1 MIVGAYVINGLI
13 IKTMAKKISKEE
25 FIARSNNIHNNKYD
39 YSKVEY
45 VNNKTKVC
53 IICPEHGEFWQP
65 PKNHLLGQ
73 GCPICGEEIARKC
86 KKNDYQKFIDRFIK
100 TFGDIAEFPYINDE
114 YENRNST
121 ITYVCKKCGKAH
133 KKVAS
138 YIFANK
144 TICECYRVKEPRQN
158 IVFEHKPII
167 SSRLISADVIE
178 SRIKELYP
186 TIEMIGKNDYKNTS
200 TKVLFRCTSCNNEFY
215 RKPNTFL
222 CSKLKTPCPIC
233 TKKQLHKEKTKTNED
248 FINDI
253 AKIYGEGKYTLLSDY
268 ISSDCKV
275 KLKCNDCGRIFE
287 KEANSF
293 LQHNGCPYHNC
304 NSSYKEKELFS
315 FIKSMCND
323 AINND
328 RKTLDGY
335 ELDVLVPSKQIAFE
349 FDGIFWHN
357 ENNKTND
364 YHLNKTIICNN
375 KGVRLIHIF
384 EDEWIN
390 KKNIWKSMITNILG
404 FTKNKIYGRACT
416 IDTVDSNTAVK
427 FLNDNHIQGWCPS
440 SIKLGLY
447 NKGELVSLMTFGKSR
462 HFIGSGKY
470 EWELLRFCNKLD
482 TTVIGGASKL
492 FSYFIRN
499 YKPTSIVSYS
509 DRRWSEGNM
518 YNKLGFTLSHYSKP
532 NYFYVIDNVRKNRF
546 NFRKK
551 ILVEKYNCPLEMS
564 ERDFCKEKKWYRIY
578 DCGTSVHVWKNMEK
592 NV

>member
-1 MIVGAYVINGLI
+1 
-13 IKTMAKKISKEE
+13 
-25 FIARSNNIHNNKYD
+25 
-39 YSKVEY
+39 
-45 VNNKTKVC
+45 
-53 IICPEHGEFWQP
+53 
-65 PKNHLLGQ
+65 
-73 GCPICGEEIARKC
+73 
-86 KKNDYQKFIDRFIK
+86 
-100 TFGDIAEFPYINDE
+100 
-114 YENRNST
+114 
-121 ITYVCKKCGKAH
+121 
-133 KKVAS
+133 
-138 YIFANK
+138 
-144 TICECYRVKEPRQN
+144 
-158 IVFEHKPII
+158 
-167 SSRLISADVIE
+167 
-178 SRIKELYP
+178 
-186 TIEMIGKNDYKNTS
+186 MIGKNDYKNTS

-215 RKPNTFL
+215 RKPNIFL

-268 ISSDCKV
+268 ISSNCKV

-357 ENNKTND
+357 ENNKPND

-427 FLNDNHIQGWCPS
+427 FLNDNHLQGWCPS

-447 NKGELVSLMTFGKSR
+447 NKGQLVSLMTFGKSR

-509 DRRWSEGNM
+509 DRRWSEGDM
-518 YNKLGFTLSHYSKP
+518 YNKLGFTFSHYSKP
-532 NYFYVIDNVRKNRF
+532 NYFYVINNVRKNRF

-564 ERDFCKEKKWYRIY
+564 ERDFCKGKKWYRIY
-578 DCGTSVHVWKNMEK
+578 DCGTSVHIWKNTEK

>member
-1 MIVGAYVINGLI
+1 
-13 IKTMAKKISKEE
+13 MAKKISKEE

-73 GCPICGEEIARKC
+73 GCPICGKEIARKC
-86 KKNDYQKFIDRFIK
+86 KRNNYQNFIDRFIN

-114 YENRNST
+114 YENKNSI
-121 ITYVCKKCGKAH
+121 ITYVCKKCGKMH

-158 IVFEHKPII
+158 IVFEHKPNI

-253 AKIYGEGKYTLLSDY
+253 ANIYGEGKYTLLSDY

-315 FIKSMCND
+315 FIKGMCND

-404 FTKNKIYGRACT
+404 FTKNKIYGRTCT

-440 SIKLGLY
+440 NIKLGLY
-447 NKGELVSLMTFGKSR
+447 YKGELVSLMTFGKSR

-509 DRRWSEGNM
+509 DRRWSEGDM
-518 YNKLGFTLSHYSKP
+518 YNKLGFTFSHYSKP

-578 DCGTSVHVWKNMEK
+578 DCGTSVHIWKNMEK

>member
-1 MIVGAYVINGLI
+1 MIVDAYVINGQI

-25 FIARSNNIHNNKYD
+25 FITRSNNIHNNKYD

-86 KKNDYQKFIDRFIK
+86 KKNDYQKFINRFIK

-215 RKPNTFL
+215 RKPNIFL

-268 ISSDCKV
+268 ISSNCKV

-357 ENNKTND
+357 ENNKPND

-390 KKNIWKSMITNILG
+390 KKNIWKSMIANILG

-440 SIKLGLY
+440 NIKLGLY
-447 NKGELVSLMTFGKSR
+447 YKGELVSLMTFGKSR

-509 DRRWSEGNM
+509 DRRWSEGDM
-518 YNKLGFTLSHYSKP
+518 YNKLGFTFSHYSKP

>member
-1 MIVGAYVINGLI
+1 MIVDVYVINGQI
-13 IKTMAKKISKEE
+13 IKTMAKKISSEE
-25 FIARSNNIHNNKYD
+25 FITRSNNIHNNKYD

-53 IICPEHGEFWQP
+53 IICTEHGEFWQT

-73 GCPICGEEIARKC
+73 GCPICGEEIARNC
-86 KKNDYQKFIDRFIK
+86 KRNDYQKFIDRFIN
-100 TFGDIAEFPYINDE
+100 TFGDIAEFPYISEE
-114 YENRNST
+114 YENKNST

-253 AKIYGEGKYTLLSDY
+253 ANIYGEGKYTLLSDY
-268 ISSDCKV
+268 ISSNCKV

-315 FIKSMCND
+315 FIKGMCND

-390 KKNIWKSMITNILG
+390 KKNIWKSMIANILG

-440 SIKLGLY
+440 NIKLGLY
-447 NKGELVSLMTFGKSR
+447 YKGELVSLMTFGKSR

-509 DRRWSEGNM
+509 DRRWSEGDM
-518 YNKLGFTLSHYSKP
+518 YNKLGFTFSHYSKP

-578 DCGTSVHVWKNMEK
+578 DCGTSVHIWKNMEK

>member
-100 TFGDIAEFPYINDE
+100 TFGDIVEFPYINDE

-215 RKPNTFL
+215 RKPNIFL

-268 ISSDCKV
+268 VSSNCKV
-275 KLKCNDCGRIFE
+275 KLKCNECGRIFE

-440 SIKLGLY
+440 NIKLGLY
-447 NKGELVSLMTFGKSR
+447 YKGELVSLMTFGKSR

-551 ILVEKYNCPLEMS
+551 ILVEKYNCPMEMS

-578 DCGTSVHVWKNMEK
+578 DCGTSVHIWKNTEK

>member
-1 MIVGAYVINGLI
+1 
-13 IKTMAKKISKEE
+13 MAKKISSEE
-25 FIARSNNIHNNKYD
+25 FITRSNNIHNNKYD

-53 IICPEHGEFWQP
+53 IICPEHGEFWQT

-86 KKNDYQKFIDRFIK
+86 KKNDYQKFIDRFIN

-268 ISSDCKV
+268 VSSNCKV
-275 KLKCNDCGRIFE
+275 KLKCNECGRIFE

-518 YNKLGFTLSHYSKP
+518 YNKLGFTFSHYSKP

-578 DCGTSVHVWKNMEK
+578 DCGTSVHIWKNTEK